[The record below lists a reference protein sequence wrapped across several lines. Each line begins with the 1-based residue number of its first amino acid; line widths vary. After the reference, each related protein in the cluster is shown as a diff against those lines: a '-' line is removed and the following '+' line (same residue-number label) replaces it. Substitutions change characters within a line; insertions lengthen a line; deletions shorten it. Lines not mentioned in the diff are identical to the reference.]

1 MRLLALTATAVLC
14 AGLCATGAASAAA
27 AGSVAYGFAWSDG
40 DGALRVTPAR
50 ATLVKEHG
58 ILRYKLKA
66 VPGAKEARLEYG
78 KAAYRRVTV
87 ACDLVE
93 TEGHV
98 ALDGKGLG
106 RTECKPSDLA
116 FTLRRG
122 PAPVKVEYTGKQAV
136 RVSEFLTEWG
146 DSKTATGTIER
157 VNDTTVSFKGIK
169 LGYTHALAFN
179 RVTASCSSG
188 WLSGRPV
195 NADHD
200 GLGKK
205 HCDAAQFT
213 KTLKAQK
220 HPVLVKAD
228 YNPLSGELQEV
239 WEVFGDA

>member
-1 MRLLALTATAVLC
+1 MRLLALTASAVLC

-27 AGSVAYGFAWSDG
+27 AGSVAYGFAWADG
-40 DGALRVTPAR
+40 KGVLRVTPAR

-58 ILRYKLKA
+58 ILRHKLKA
-66 VPGAKEARLEYG
+66 VTGAKEVRLAYG

-98 ALDGKGLG
+98 ALDAKGLG
-106 RTECKPSDLA
+106 RTECAAADLA
-116 FTLRRG
+116 FTLQRG
-122 PAPVKVEYTGKQAV
+122 PAPVKVEYTGKTAV
-136 RVSEFLTEWG
+136 RVSEFLTDWG
-146 DSKTATGTIER
+146 GSKTAFGTIKR
-157 VNDTTVSFKGIK
+157 INDTTVSFKGIK
-169 LGYTHALAFN
+169 LGYTHAVGFN
-179 RVTASCSSG
+179 RVTASCASG
-188 WLSGRPV
+188 WLSGKPV
-195 NADHD
+195 NADRD

-205 HCDAAQFT
+205 HCDAAEFT
-213 KTLKAQK
+213 KVLKAQQ